1 MHTADPFAVISRE
14 APRFSEDTVVD
25 LVSDA
30 WGLDVTV
37 KPLVSERDQNFRLR
51 TGDGRRFVLKIAN
64 AAEDTEVTDFQIKA
78 LLHIAAR
85 VRAAQMPVRV
95 PEVVVTRDGA
105 DHVILHQDGA
115 RHVVR
120 IVTFIAGT
128 PLAERLPSP
137 ALAAHMGI
145 FLAHLGR
152 ALQGFTHPGSRHGL
166 LWDVQRALELRVL
179 LQHVAD
185 DAARSLV
192 ATVLDDVERHAMPV
206 LGHLRSQ
213 VIHSDLN
220 PDNVIVDP
228 LDDDRVAG
236 VIDFGDMVAAP
247 LIADVAVGACYLRV
261 AEGDPLR
268 LAASF
273 VAGYH
278 GVMPLTKDEID
289 VLFDLIQARLCASI
303 VILAWR
309 ASLRGPDDPYLDK
322 LSAGELPAATY
333 LSRLREIPRQNA
345 VRFFREV
352 CASAGYRHA
361 FS

>member
-1 MHTADPFAVISRE
+1 MHTADPFAVIARE
-14 APRFSEDTVVD
+14 APGFSDDVVVD
-25 LVSDA
+25 LVSDT

-64 AAEDTEVTDFQIKA
+64 AAEDVEVTDFQIKA

-85 VRAAQMPVRV
+85 VRAENLPVRV
-95 PEVVVTRDGA
+95 PEVLPTRDGA
-105 DHVILHQDGA
+105 DHLVLHQDGA

-120 IVTFIAGT
+120 VVTFIEGM

-137 ALAAHMGI
+137 VLAANMGV

-185 DAARSLV
+185 DAARDLV
-192 ATVLDDVERHAMPV
+192 SAVLDDVERHAIPV
-206 LGHLRSQ
+206 LGQLRSQ

-220 PDNVIVDP
+220 PDNVIVDS
-228 LDDDRVAG
+228 LDEDRVAG

-261 AEGDPLR
+261 ADGDPLR

-278 GVMPLTKDEID
+278 GVVPLTKDEID

-309 ASLRGPDDPYLDK
+309 ASLRGPGDPYLDK
-322 LSAGELPAATY
+322 LAAGELPAAVY
-333 LSRLREIPRQNA
+333 LSRLREIPRDSA
-345 VRFFREV
+345 IRFFRQV
-352 CASAGYRHA
+352 CASAGCR
-361 FS
+361 